1 MCGRLVGWSAGGGGV
16 VCLSFPP
23 NSINSHTYT
32 YMNTRQVVMGVGK
45 FNRIDVKNAM
55 SLEEEQQAAAAA
67 QGAQQQ
73 QEVSS

>member
-1 MCGRLVGWSAGGGGV
+1 
-16 VCLSFPP
+16 
-23 NSINSHTYT
+23 
-32 YMNTRQVVMGVGK
+32 MGVGK